1 MDDGSRQGTR
11 LLMDEDGS
19 AAKALEVTPS
29 SYARWRSSFLGEVT
43 ERLEQHAIL
52 EAAGDLRG
60 LSVLDAGC
68 GDGAFIVAAWEKGA
82 SVSGVDASQAML
94 EAAHTRA
101 LGSGARVDLVH
112 ASVEELPF
120 PAGTFDVVVMASV
133 LCTVQNPL
141 RAVSEAARVL
151 RPGGRLVL
159 GELHVWS
166 LWSLSRRLRG
176 WLGNPFWRGVRFW
189 TVGEIRAMVHHA
201 GLSVQYVRGCI
212 YYPPWEAAARL
223 LWCADQLLSHLG
235 TFCAAFLIV
244 RADKE

>member
-1 MDDGSRQGTR
+1 
-11 LLMDEDGS
+11 MDEGNS
-19 AAKALEVTPS
+19 TAKALDVTPD

-68 GDGAFIVAAWEKGA
+68 GDGAFAVAAWEKGA
-82 SVSGVDASQAML
+82 RVSGVDASQAML

-133 LCTVQNPL
+133 LCTVQDPL

-159 GELHVWS
+159 GELHRYSIWA
-166 LWSLSRRLRG
+166 LTRRFRG
-176 WLGNPFWRGVRFW
+176 WLGNPFWRKIRFW
-189 TVGEIRAMVHHA
+189 TSEDLRRMF
-201 GLSVQYVRGCI
+201 GLTGMNVQEVKGSI
-212 YYPPWEAAARL
+212 YYPPWESAARL
-223 LWCADQLLSHLG
+223 LWRADQPLSHLG

>member
-1 MDDGSRQGTR
+1 MDKGDST
-11 LLMDEDGS
+11 
-19 AAKALEVTPS
+19 AKVLEVTPD
-29 SYARWRSSFLGEVT
+29 SYARWRSSFLGDVT

-52 EAAGDLRG
+52 AAAGDLRG
-60 LSVLDAGC
+60 RSVLDAGC
-68 GDGAFIVAAWEKGA
+68 GDGAFAVAAWAKGA
-82 SVSGVDASQAML
+82 RISGVDASQAML

-101 LGSGARVDLVH
+101 LSNGAKVDLVH

-133 LCTVQNPL
+133 LCTIQDPL

-176 WLGNPFWRGVRFW
+176 WLGNQFWRGVRFW
-189 TVGEIRAMVHHA
+189 TVGEIRAMVHHV
-201 GLSVQYVRGCI
+201 GLNVQHVRGSI
-212 YYPPWEAAARL
+212 YYPPWETAARL
-223 LWCADQLLSHLG
+223 LWRADQTLSNLG
-235 TFCAAFLIV
+235 TFGAAFLTI
-244 RADKE
+244 RAVKE

>member
-1 MDDGSRQGTR
+1 
-11 LLMDEDGS
+11 MDEGNS
-19 AAKALEVTPS
+19 TAKALDVTPD

-52 EAAGDLRG
+52 AAAGDLRG
-60 LSVLDAGC
+60 RSVLDAGC
-68 GDGAFIVAAWEKGA
+68 GDGAFAVAAWAKGA
-82 SVSGVDASQAML
+82 RVSGVDASQTML

-120 PAGTFDVVVMASV
+120 PADTFDVVVMASV
-133 LCTVQNPL
+133 LCTVEDPL

-176 WLGNPFWRGVRFW
+176 WLGNRFWRGVRFW

-201 GLSVQYVRGCI
+201 GLNVQYVRGCI
-212 YYPPWEAAARL
+212 YYPPWETAARL
-223 LWCADQLLSHLG
+223 LWRADQPLSHLG

-244 RADKE
+244 QAGKE